1 MCFFIVFLDF
11 NLILIFINSTFSYI
25 SRLSTLFL
33 LPFWFKSSFT
43 ILKPSNHSMLFLLD
57 LMIMMMITTFNDENW
72 NFFICCRLNVK
83 WKLIFFSLCFK
94 PYHFTKK
101 FFYHI
106 IFIILLCLLL
116 WYLNQLITVVY
127 FIFYSFLASKI
138 HY

>member
-1 MCFFIVFLDF
+1 MYPCNFVFILYKSFNIENDVFFIVFLDF

-83 WKLIFFSLCFK
+83 WKFQTLPKIFF
-94 PYHFTKK
+94 
-101 FFYHI
+101 
-106 IFIILLCLLL
+106 
-116 WYLNQLITVVY
+116 ITLFSSSCCAY
-127 FIFYSFLASKI
+127 CCDIWINL
-138 HY
+138 